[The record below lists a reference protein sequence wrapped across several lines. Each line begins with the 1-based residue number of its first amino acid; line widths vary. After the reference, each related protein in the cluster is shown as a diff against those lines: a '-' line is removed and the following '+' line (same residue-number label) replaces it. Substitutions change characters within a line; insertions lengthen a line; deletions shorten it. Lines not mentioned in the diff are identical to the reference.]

1 MKKKRIATAAAAITL
16 SMAMGATVFA
26 MPNDIGGHWAQ
37 STITQWTSKGYI
49 SGYPDGTFKPDNSI
63 TRAEFVVLVN
73 KAMGYTKK
81 GNAYFKDLSS
91 SHWAY
96 NEIMKGVSA
105 GYISGDASGTFRPD
119 DPVSRQEAAVM
130 ISKILDLGKNPA
142 AAAKFVDYRF
152 IPAWSVGY
160 VGSVTEAGIMSGYP
174 DGDFKADRVL
184 TRAEAVVSLDG
195 VSKYDGK
202 TDEEKED
209 YTLTATMLSNKT
221 IDGDLIISGDL
232 KTKSVKL
239 DNVTVKGTVIVKG
252 GASVTA
258 NDCDIKNLEMDSDG
272 TGFISKGNTTVK
284 NTTFKESGS
293 IQGDGYDTVTVDK
306 ELSDRITVDA
316 EINEFVLDAE
326 TDVRLLS
333 NTVIKNFTATKNAD
347 NANVS
352 FSKAEVKDMDIYDK
366 IKITGS
372 GDIDTMTVYVSGVQ
386 STIKPDDLNQKNGA
400 DKPDYIQ
407 GGSSGEIE
415 HGGSSS
421 RYDDYT
427 ITKDGKTVRNGKY
440 DDVTIK
446 ADDVTLDGTVIYGD
460 LTIHKDVKNG
470 TVTLEDVTV
479 KGDVYVYG
487 GGDDSVIFDGCD
499 IRGDII
505 ADKTVT
511 SKPVNLKFK
520 DSTDVDGKIRVRNNT
535 IIESTYKLDGIV
547 LDDRDADLELKT
559 DTAYVEFAK
568 KGELTVNNCTVDTV
582 TVGSSADDS
591 VIIMKNGAVIKN
603 LNAKEDVSV
612 KGTGTIEKISGS
624 GDVTKENGITVGVAV
639 TGVKLDKTEANVT
652 VDGQITLKATVSPDN
667 AGNKEVEW
675 SSSDSTIA
683 SVDNNGVV
691 TGHKAGTATITV
703 KTKDGGKTATCK
715 VTVTDKVVAVTEVK
729 LDKTTAEMKVG
740 DTLTLTA
747 TVTPDN
753 ATNKKVTWK
762 SDKTDI
768 ADVDAN
774 GKVTAKAKGTATI
787 TVTTEDGG
795 KTAKCVV
802 TVDEKAPEFTA
813 VTDITGIPGKMTE
826 EETITLN
833 GVVTPN
839 TATNKEI
846 TYSIKDA
853 GTTEAEITEVNKLTA
868 KKAGTVT
875 ITATVKNGK
884 TENSDYTK
892 DFVITVEAKAPET
905 VPVENVT
912 ISGEKIVNIGEKIT
926 LTANVTPDTATNKK
940 VTWAAEPQNSVKLT
954 ENAEKGT
961 VDIEGVTAGKIVIT
975 ATAADGSGK
984 SGTYEI
990 EVKAKEVDKSSLTAK
1005 IGDAEKALEEVK
1017 ISADGKDVPT
1027 SEKWVTE
1034 EVYNALNSAITEAKN
1049 AAPTTD
1055 DEVKIAVDK
1064 LDTAL
1069 NSFKG
1074 MIENGHKV
1082 TVTGVTVSPETVTL
1096 EAGESQK
1103 LTATVETDGNDK
1115 SVTWKSDKDSVATV
1129 DENGNVKAVGKGT
1142 ATITAT
1148 SVADGTKYA
1157 TCTVTVNK
1165 AKPTVTGV
1173 VINGVQD
1180 NGLVEKNGTLT
1191 MSATV
1196 NMSDNT
1202 TNNSVK
1208 WSYDNNGVATI
1219 DENSGVVTFVGTGS
1233 VTFTAKA
1240 VADESKTASV
1250 TINVYEVTVAENT
1263 TLTEGTSTTLTAG
1276 VNGITGTPTFAWS
1289 FTGTTPD
1296 GLTLTNANTNTVSIQ
1311 GVKAD
1316 TYNVKVDITVNGQT
1330 VSKTVVV
1337 TVTSPQA

>member
-624 GDVTKENGITVGVAV
+624 GDVTKENGITVGAAV

-802 TVDEKAPEFTA
+802 TVDEKAPETVPVTGITLDKTELTLKVGETYQLKHTLNPENATNKNVTWSGNNYVNVTGQGLVTAKKVTGDNPVDITVTTQEGNFTA
-813 VTDITGIPGKMTE
+813 TCKVTVTAADKTELETAITEAESAKTDIAVSTDGSDVEPTKKWVTQSEMDSFDNAITDAETVKNNNNATAEQITE
-826 EETITLN
+826 AITALNGAKEAFVKAQKAGTKETVVKVDSVTLN
-833 GVVTPN
+833 NSSLTLTVDETATLTATVTPEN
-839 TATNKEI
+839 ATNKEI
-846 TYSIKDA
+846 KWESNNQSI
-853 GTTEAEITEVNKLTA
+853 
-868 KKAGTVT
+868 
-875 ITATVKNGK
+875 
-884 TENSDYTK
+884 
-892 DFVITVEAKAPET
+892 
-905 VPVENVT
+905 
-912 ISGEKIVNIGEKIT
+912 
-926 LTANVTPDTATNKK
+926 
-940 VTWAAEPQNSVKLT
+940 
-954 ENAEKGT
+954 
-961 VDIEGVTAGKIVIT
+961 
-975 ATAADGSGK
+975 
-984 SGTYEI
+984 
-990 EVKAKEVDKSSLTAK
+990 
-1005 IGDAEKALEEVK
+1005 
-1017 ISADGKDVPT
+1017 
-1027 SEKWVTE
+1027 
-1034 EVYNALNSAITEAKN
+1034 
-1049 AAPTTD
+1049 
-1055 DEVKIAVDK
+1055 
-1064 LDTAL
+1064 
-1069 NSFKG
+1069 
-1074 MIENGHKV
+1074 
-1082 TVTGVTVSPETVTL
+1082 
-1096 EAGESQK
+1096 
-1103 LTATVETDGNDK
+1103 
-1115 SVTWKSDKDSVATV
+1115 ATV
-1129 DENGNVKAVGKGT
+1129 DENGTVTAVGEGT

-1148 SVADGTKYA
+1148 ADGVKA
-1157 TCTVTVNK
+1157 ECTVTVNK

-1202 TNNSVK
+1202 TNNNVK
-1208 WSYDNNGVATI
+1208 WSSGNNGVATI
-1219 DENSGVVTFVGTGS
+1219 DETSGVVTFVGTGS

-1240 VADESKTASV
+1240 AADESKTASV
-1250 TINVYEVTVAENT
+1250 TINVYEVTITGNT
-1263 TLTEGTSTTLTAG
+1263 TLTEGTNTTLTVG

>member
-652 VDGQITLKATVSPDN
+652 VDGQITLKVTVSPDN

-729 LDKTTAEMKVG
+729 LEKTTAEMKVG

-802 TVDEKAPEFTA
+802 TVDEKAPETVPVTGITLDKTELTLKVGETYQLKHTLNPENATNKNVTWSGNNYVNVTGQGLVTAKKVTGDNPVDITVTTQEGNFTA
-813 VTDITGIPGKMTE
+813 TCKVTVTAADKTELETAITEAESAKTDIAVSTDGSDVEPTKKWVTQSEMDSFDNAITDAETVKNNNNATAEQITE
-826 EETITLN
+826 AITALNGAKEAFVKAQKAGTKETVVKVDSVTLN
-833 GVVTPN
+833 NSSLTLTVDETATLTATVTPEN
-839 TATNKEI
+839 ATNKEI
-846 TYSIKDA
+846 KWESNNQSI
-853 GTTEAEITEVNKLTA
+853 
-868 KKAGTVT
+868 
-875 ITATVKNGK
+875 
-884 TENSDYTK
+884 
-892 DFVITVEAKAPET
+892 
-905 VPVENVT
+905 
-912 ISGEKIVNIGEKIT
+912 
-926 LTANVTPDTATNKK
+926 
-940 VTWAAEPQNSVKLT
+940 
-954 ENAEKGT
+954 
-961 VDIEGVTAGKIVIT
+961 
-975 ATAADGSGK
+975 
-984 SGTYEI
+984 
-990 EVKAKEVDKSSLTAK
+990 
-1005 IGDAEKALEEVK
+1005 
-1017 ISADGKDVPT
+1017 
-1027 SEKWVTE
+1027 
-1034 EVYNALNSAITEAKN
+1034 
-1049 AAPTTD
+1049 
-1055 DEVKIAVDK
+1055 
-1064 LDTAL
+1064 
-1069 NSFKG
+1069 
-1074 MIENGHKV
+1074 
-1082 TVTGVTVSPETVTL
+1082 
-1096 EAGESQK
+1096 
-1103 LTATVETDGNDK
+1103 
-1115 SVTWKSDKDSVATV
+1115 ATV
-1129 DENGNVKAVGKGT
+1129 DENGTVTAVGEGT

-1173 VINGVQD
+1173 VISGVQD
-1180 NGLVEKNGTLT
+1180 NGLVEKNGNLT

-1289 FTGTTPD
+1289 FTGTPLD

-1311 GVKAD
+1311 GVKAG

>member
-511 SKPVNLKFK
+511 SEPVNLKFK

-652 VDGQITLKATVSPDN
+652 VDGQITLKATVSPDK

-875 ITATVKNGK
+875 ITAAVENGK

-892 DFVITVEAKAPET
+892 DFVITVEAKVPET
-905 VPVENVT
+905 VPVTGITLDKTELTLKVGETYQLKHTLNPENATNKNVT
-912 ISGEKIVNIGEKIT
+912 WSGNNYVNVTGQGLVTAKKVTGDNPVDITVTTQEGNFTATCKVTVTAADKTELETAITEAESAKTDIAVSTDGSDVEPTKKWVTQSEMDSFDNAITDAETVKNNNNATAEQITEAITALNGAKEAFVKAQKAGTKETIVKVDSVTLNNTTLTLTVDETAT
-926 LTANVTPDTATNKK
+926 LTATVAPENATNKD
-940 VTWAAEPQNSVKLT
+940 VTWKS
-954 ENAEKGT
+954 ENEQIAT
-961 VDIEGVTAGKIVIT
+961 VNGGVVTAVGTGSTKIT
-975 ATAADGSGK
+975 ATADG
-984 SGTYEI
+984 
-990 EVKAKEVDKSSLTAK
+990 VK
-1005 IGDAEKALEEVK
+1005 
-1017 ISADGKDVPT
+1017 
-1027 SEKWVTE
+1027 
-1034 EVYNALNSAITEAKN
+1034 
-1049 AAPTTD
+1049 
-1055 DEVKIAVDK
+1055 
-1064 LDTAL
+1064 
-1069 NSFKG
+1069 
-1074 MIENGHKV
+1074 
-1082 TVTGVTVSPETVTL
+1082 
-1096 EAGESQK
+1096 
-1103 LTATVETDGNDK
+1103 
-1115 SVTWKSDKDSVATV
+1115 
-1129 DENGNVKAVGKGT
+1129 
-1142 ATITAT
+1142 
-1148 SVADGTKYA
+1148 A

-1173 VINGVQD
+1173 VISGVQD
-1180 NGLVEKNGTLT
+1180 NGLVEKNGNLT

-1289 FTGTTPD
+1289 FTGTPLD

-1311 GVKAD
+1311 GVKAG

>member
-511 SKPVNLKFK
+511 SEPVNLKFK

-774 GKVTAKAKGTATI
+774 GKVTAKAKGTKVGDTLTLTATVTPDNATNKKVTWKSDKTDIADVDANGKVTAKAKGTATI

-813 VTDITGIPGKMTE
+813 VTDITGIPGKMTEEETITLNGVVTPNTATNKEITYSIKDAGTTEAEITEDITGIPGKMTE

-926 LTANVTPDTATNKK
+926 LTVNVTPDTATNKK

-975 ATAADGSGK
+975 AR
-984 SGTYEI
+984 
-990 EVKAKEVDKSSLTAK
+990 LQQ
-1005 IGDAEKALEEVK
+1005 
-1017 ISADGKDVPT
+1017 P
-1027 SEKWVTE
+1027 
-1034 EVYNALNSAITEAKN
+1034 TEA
-1049 AAPTTD
+1049 
-1055 DEVKIAVDK
+1055 ER
-1064 LDTAL
+1064 
-1069 NSFKG
+1069 
-1074 MIENGHKV
+1074 
-1082 TVTGVTVSPETVTL
+1082 
-1096 EAGESQK
+1096 
-1103 LTATVETDGNDK
+1103 
-1115 SVTWKSDKDSVATV
+1115 
-1129 DENGNVKAVGKGT
+1129 
-1142 ATITAT
+1142 
-1148 SVADGTKYA
+1148 
-1157 TCTVTVNK
+1157 
-1165 AKPTVTGV
+1165 
-1173 VINGVQD
+1173 
-1180 NGLVEKNGTLT
+1180 
-1191 MSATV
+1191 
-1196 NMSDNT
+1196 
-1202 TNNSVK
+1202 
-1208 WSYDNNGVATI
+1208 
-1219 DENSGVVTFVGTGS
+1219 
-1233 VTFTAKA
+1233 
-1240 VADESKTASV
+1240 
-1250 TINVYEVTVAENT
+1250 AERMR
-1263 TLTEGTSTTLTAG
+1263 
-1276 VNGITGTPTFAWS
+1276 
-1289 FTGTTPD
+1289 
-1296 GLTLTNANTNTVSIQ
+1296 
-1311 GVKAD
+1311 
-1316 TYNVKVDITVNGQT
+1316 
-1330 VSKTVVV
+1330 
-1337 TVTSPQA
+1337 

>member
-119 DPVSRQEAAVM
+119 DPVSRQEVAVM

-511 SKPVNLKFK
+511 SEPVNLKFK

-729 LDKTTAEMKVG
+729 LEKTTAEMKVG

-802 TVDEKAPEFTA
+802 TVDEKAPETVPVTGITLDKTELTLKVGETYQLKHTLNPENATNKNVTWSGNNYVNVTGQGLVTAKKVTGDNPVDITVTTQEGNFTA
-813 VTDITGIPGKMTE
+813 TCKVTVTAADKTELETAITEAESAKTDIAVSTDGSDVEPTKKWVTQSEMDSFDNAITDAETVKNNNNATAEQITE
-826 EETITLN
+826 AITALNGAKEAFVKAQKAGTKETVVKVDSVTLN
-833 GVVTPN
+833 NSSLTLTVDETATLTATVTPEN
-839 TATNKEI
+839 ATNKEI
-846 TYSIKDA
+846 KWESNNQSI
-853 GTTEAEITEVNKLTA
+853 
-868 KKAGTVT
+868 
-875 ITATVKNGK
+875 
-884 TENSDYTK
+884 
-892 DFVITVEAKAPET
+892 
-905 VPVENVT
+905 
-912 ISGEKIVNIGEKIT
+912 
-926 LTANVTPDTATNKK
+926 
-940 VTWAAEPQNSVKLT
+940 
-954 ENAEKGT
+954 
-961 VDIEGVTAGKIVIT
+961 
-975 ATAADGSGK
+975 
-984 SGTYEI
+984 
-990 EVKAKEVDKSSLTAK
+990 
-1005 IGDAEKALEEVK
+1005 
-1017 ISADGKDVPT
+1017 
-1027 SEKWVTE
+1027 
-1034 EVYNALNSAITEAKN
+1034 
-1049 AAPTTD
+1049 
-1055 DEVKIAVDK
+1055 
-1064 LDTAL
+1064 
-1069 NSFKG
+1069 
-1074 MIENGHKV
+1074 
-1082 TVTGVTVSPETVTL
+1082 
-1096 EAGESQK
+1096 
-1103 LTATVETDGNDK
+1103 
-1115 SVTWKSDKDSVATV
+1115 ATV
-1129 DENGNVKAVGKGT
+1129 DENGTVTAVGEGT

-1173 VINGVQD
+1173 VISGVQD
-1180 NGLVEKNGTLT
+1180 NGLVEKNGNLT

-1289 FTGTTPD
+1289 FTGTPLD

-1311 GVKAD
+1311 GVKAG

>member
-511 SKPVNLKFK
+511 SEPVNLKFK

-624 GDVTKENGITVGVAV
+624 GDVTKENGITVGAAV

-652 VDGQITLKATVSPDN
+652 VDGQITLKVTVSPDN

-729 LDKTTAEMKVG
+729 LEKTTAEMKVG

-802 TVDEKAPEFTA
+802 TVDEKAPETVPVTGITLDKTELTLKVGETYQLKHTLNPENATNKNVTWSGNNYVNVTGQGLVTAKKVTGDNPVDITVTTQEGNFTA
-813 VTDITGIPGKMTE
+813 TCKVTVTAADKTELETAITEAESAKTDIAVSTDGSDVEPTKKWVTQSEMDSFDNAITDAETVKNNNNATAEQITE
-826 EETITLN
+826 AITALNGAKEAFVKAQKAGTKETVVKVDSVTLN
-833 GVVTPN
+833 NSSLTLTVDETATLTATVTPEN
-839 TATNKEI
+839 ATNKEI
-846 TYSIKDA
+846 KWESNNQSI
-853 GTTEAEITEVNKLTA
+853 
-868 KKAGTVT
+868 
-875 ITATVKNGK
+875 
-884 TENSDYTK
+884 
-892 DFVITVEAKAPET
+892 
-905 VPVENVT
+905 
-912 ISGEKIVNIGEKIT
+912 
-926 LTANVTPDTATNKK
+926 
-940 VTWAAEPQNSVKLT
+940 
-954 ENAEKGT
+954 
-961 VDIEGVTAGKIVIT
+961 
-975 ATAADGSGK
+975 
-984 SGTYEI
+984 
-990 EVKAKEVDKSSLTAK
+990 
-1005 IGDAEKALEEVK
+1005 
-1017 ISADGKDVPT
+1017 
-1027 SEKWVTE
+1027 
-1034 EVYNALNSAITEAKN
+1034 
-1049 AAPTTD
+1049 
-1055 DEVKIAVDK
+1055 
-1064 LDTAL
+1064 
-1069 NSFKG
+1069 
-1074 MIENGHKV
+1074 
-1082 TVTGVTVSPETVTL
+1082 
-1096 EAGESQK
+1096 
-1103 LTATVETDGNDK
+1103 
-1115 SVTWKSDKDSVATV
+1115 ATV
-1129 DENGNVKAVGKGT
+1129 DENGTVTAVGEGT

-1148 SVADGTKYA
+1148 ADGVKA
-1157 TCTVTVNK
+1157 ECTVTVNK

-1173 VINGVQD
+1173 VISGVQD
-1180 NGLVEKNGTLT
+1180 NGLVEKNGNLT

-1208 WSYDNNGVATI
+1208 WSSDNNGVATI

-1240 VADESKTASV
+1240 AADESKTASV
-1250 TINVYEVTVAENT
+1250 TINVYEVTITGNT
-1263 TLTEGTSTTLTAG
+1263 TLTEGTNTTLTVG

>member
-795 KTAKCVV
+795 KTAKSVV
-802 TVDEKAPEFTA
+802 TVDEKAPETVPVTGITLDKTELTLKVGETYQLKHTLNPENATNKNVTWSGNNYVNVTGQGLVTAKKVTGDNPVDITVTTQEGNFTA
-813 VTDITGIPGKMTE
+813 TCKVTVTAADKTELETAITEAESAKTDIAVSTDGSDVEPTKKWVTQSEMDSFDNAITDAETVKNNNNATAEQITE
-826 EETITLN
+826 AITALNGAKEAFVKAQKAGTKETVVKVDSVTLN
-833 GVVTPN
+833 NSSLTLTVDETATLTATVTPEN
-839 TATNKEI
+839 ATNKEI
-846 TYSIKDA
+846 KWESNNQSI
-853 GTTEAEITEVNKLTA
+853 
-868 KKAGTVT
+868 
-875 ITATVKNGK
+875 
-884 TENSDYTK
+884 
-892 DFVITVEAKAPET
+892 
-905 VPVENVT
+905 
-912 ISGEKIVNIGEKIT
+912 
-926 LTANVTPDTATNKK
+926 
-940 VTWAAEPQNSVKLT
+940 
-954 ENAEKGT
+954 
-961 VDIEGVTAGKIVIT
+961 
-975 ATAADGSGK
+975 
-984 SGTYEI
+984 
-990 EVKAKEVDKSSLTAK
+990 
-1005 IGDAEKALEEVK
+1005 
-1017 ISADGKDVPT
+1017 
-1027 SEKWVTE
+1027 
-1034 EVYNALNSAITEAKN
+1034 
-1049 AAPTTD
+1049 
-1055 DEVKIAVDK
+1055 
-1064 LDTAL
+1064 
-1069 NSFKG
+1069 
-1074 MIENGHKV
+1074 
-1082 TVTGVTVSPETVTL
+1082 
-1096 EAGESQK
+1096 
-1103 LTATVETDGNDK
+1103 
-1115 SVTWKSDKDSVATV
+1115 ATV
-1129 DENGNVKAVGKGT
+1129 DENGTVTAVGEGT

-1148 SVADGTKYA
+1148 ADGVKA
-1157 TCTVTVNK
+1157 ECTVTVNK

-1202 TNNSVK
+1202 TNNNVK
-1208 WSYDNNGVATI
+1208 WSSGNNGVATI
-1219 DENSGVVTFVGTGS
+1219 DETSGVVTFVGTGS

-1240 VADESKTASV
+1240 AADESKTASV
-1250 TINVYEVTVAENT
+1250 TINVYEVTITGNT
-1263 TLTEGTSTTLTAG
+1263 TLTEGTNTTLTVG

>member
-366 IKITGS
+366 IKISGS

-400 DKPDYIQ
+400 DKPDYVE
-407 GGSSGEIE
+407 GGSSGDIE

-624 GDVTKENGITVGVAV
+624 GDVTKENGITVGAAV

-652 VDGQITLKATVSPDN
+652 VDGQITLKVTVSPDN

-729 LDKTTAEMKVG
+729 LEKTTAEMKVG

-802 TVDEKAPEFTA
+802 TVDEKAPETVPVTGITLDKTELTLKVGETYQLKHTLNPENATNKNVTWSGNNYVNVTGQGLVTAKKVTGDNPVDITVTTQEGNFTA
-813 VTDITGIPGKMTE
+813 TCKVTVTAADKTELETAITEAESAKTDIAVSTDGSDVEPTKKWVTQSEMDSFDNAITDAETVKNNNNATAEQITE
-826 EETITLN
+826 AITALNGAKEAFVKAQKAGTKETVVKVDSVTLN
-833 GVVTPN
+833 NSSLTLTVDETATLTATVTPEN
-839 TATNKEI
+839 ATNKEI
-846 TYSIKDA
+846 KWESNNQSI
-853 GTTEAEITEVNKLTA
+853 
-868 KKAGTVT
+868 
-875 ITATVKNGK
+875 
-884 TENSDYTK
+884 
-892 DFVITVEAKAPET
+892 
-905 VPVENVT
+905 
-912 ISGEKIVNIGEKIT
+912 
-926 LTANVTPDTATNKK
+926 
-940 VTWAAEPQNSVKLT
+940 
-954 ENAEKGT
+954 
-961 VDIEGVTAGKIVIT
+961 
-975 ATAADGSGK
+975 
-984 SGTYEI
+984 
-990 EVKAKEVDKSSLTAK
+990 
-1005 IGDAEKALEEVK
+1005 
-1017 ISADGKDVPT
+1017 
-1027 SEKWVTE
+1027 
-1034 EVYNALNSAITEAKN
+1034 
-1049 AAPTTD
+1049 
-1055 DEVKIAVDK
+1055 
-1064 LDTAL
+1064 
-1069 NSFKG
+1069 
-1074 MIENGHKV
+1074 
-1082 TVTGVTVSPETVTL
+1082 
-1096 EAGESQK
+1096 
-1103 LTATVETDGNDK
+1103 
-1115 SVTWKSDKDSVATV
+1115 ATV
-1129 DENGNVKAVGKGT
+1129 DENGTVTAVGEGT

-1148 SVADGTKYA
+1148 ADGVKA
-1157 TCTVTVNK
+1157 ECTVTVNK

-1202 TNNSVK
+1202 TNNNVK
-1208 WSYDNNGVATI
+1208 WSSGNNGVATI
-1219 DENSGVVTFVGTGS
+1219 DETSGVVTFVGTGS

-1240 VADESKTASV
+1240 AADESKTASV
-1250 TINVYEVTVAENT
+1250 TINVYEVTITGNT
-1263 TLTEGTSTTLTAG
+1263 TLTEGTNTTLTVG

>member
-802 TVDEKAPEFTA
+802 TVDEKAPETVPVTGITLDKTELTLKVGETYQLKHTLNPENATNKNVTWSGNNYVNVTGQGLVTAKKVTGDNPVDITVTTQEGNFTA
-813 VTDITGIPGKMTE
+813 TCKVTVTAADKTELETAITEAESAKTDIAVSTDGSDVEPTKKWVTQSEMDSFDNAITDAETVKNNNNATAEQITE
-826 EETITLN
+826 AITALNGAKEAFVKAQKAGTKETVVKVDSVTLN
-833 GVVTPN
+833 NSSLTLTVDETATLTATVTPEN
-839 TATNKEI
+839 ATNKEI
-846 TYSIKDA
+846 KWESNNQSI
-853 GTTEAEITEVNKLTA
+853 
-868 KKAGTVT
+868 
-875 ITATVKNGK
+875 
-884 TENSDYTK
+884 
-892 DFVITVEAKAPET
+892 
-905 VPVENVT
+905 
-912 ISGEKIVNIGEKIT
+912 
-926 LTANVTPDTATNKK
+926 
-940 VTWAAEPQNSVKLT
+940 
-954 ENAEKGT
+954 
-961 VDIEGVTAGKIVIT
+961 
-975 ATAADGSGK
+975 
-984 SGTYEI
+984 
-990 EVKAKEVDKSSLTAK
+990 
-1005 IGDAEKALEEVK
+1005 
-1017 ISADGKDVPT
+1017 
-1027 SEKWVTE
+1027 
-1034 EVYNALNSAITEAKN
+1034 
-1049 AAPTTD
+1049 
-1055 DEVKIAVDK
+1055 
-1064 LDTAL
+1064 
-1069 NSFKG
+1069 
-1074 MIENGHKV
+1074 
-1082 TVTGVTVSPETVTL
+1082 
-1096 EAGESQK
+1096 
-1103 LTATVETDGNDK
+1103 
-1115 SVTWKSDKDSVATV
+1115 ATV
-1129 DENGNVKAVGKGT
+1129 DENGTVTAVGEGT

-1148 SVADGTKYA
+1148 ADGVKA
-1157 TCTVTVNK
+1157 ECTVTVNK

-1202 TNNSVK
+1202 TNNNVK
-1208 WSYDNNGVATI
+1208 WSSGNNGVATI
-1219 DENSGVVTFVGTGS
+1219 DETSGVVTFVGTGS

-1240 VADESKTASV
+1240 AADESKTASV
-1250 TINVYEVTVAENT
+1250 TINVYEVTITGNT

-1289 FTGTTPD
+1289 FTGTPLD

-1311 GVKAD
+1311 GVKAG

>member
-511 SKPVNLKFK
+511 SEPVNLKFK

-833 GVVTPN
+833 GVVTPD
-839 TATNKEI
+839 TATNKDI

-853 GTTEAEITEVNKLTA
+853 GETGAEITEGNKLTA
-868 KKAGTVT
+868 KNAGTVT

-905 VPVENVT
+905 VPVT
-912 ISGEKIVNIGEKIT
+912 GIT
-926 LTANVTPDTATNKK
+926 LDKTELTLKVGETYQLKHTLNPENATNKNVTWSGNNYVNVTGQGLVTANRVTETPVDITVTTQEGNFMATCK
-940 VTWAAEPQNSVKLT
+940 VTVIPADNT
-954 ENAEKGT
+954 EL
-961 VDIEGVTAGKIVIT
+961 
-975 ATAADGSGK
+975 
-984 SGTYEI
+984 
-990 EVKAKEVDKSSLTAK
+990 DK
-1005 IGDAEKALEEVK
+1005 
-1017 ISADGKDVPT
+1017 
-1027 SEKWVTE
+1027 
-1034 EVYNALNSAITEAKN
+1034 AITEAKS
-1049 AAPTTD
+1049 AKTD
-1055 DEVKIAVDK
+1055 IAVSTDGSDVEPTK
-1064 LDTAL
+1064 KWVTQSEMDSFNNSITNAETVKNNNNATAEQITEAITAL
-1069 NSFKG
+1069 NGAKEAFVKAQKAG
-1074 MIENGHKV
+1074 TKETIVKV
-1082 TVTGVTVSPETVTL
+1082 DSVTL
-1096 EAGESQK
+1096 NNTTLTLTVDETAT
-1103 LTATVETDGNDK
+1103 LTATVAPENATNKD
-1115 SVTWKSDKDSVATV
+1115 VTWKSENEQIATV
-1129 DENGNVKAVGKGT
+1129 NGGVVTAVGTGSTK
-1142 ATITAT
+1142 ITAT
-1148 SVADGTKYA
+1148 ADGVKA
-1157 TCTVTVNK
+1157 ECTVTVNK

-1173 VINGVQD
+1173 VISGVQD
-1180 NGLVEKNGTLT
+1180 NGLVEKNGNLT

-1208 WSYDNNGVATI
+1208 WSSDNNGVATI

-1289 FTGTTPD
+1289 FTGTPLD

-1311 GVKAD
+1311 GVKAG

>member
-547 LDDRDADLELKT
+547 LDDRDADLELKAN
-559 DTAYVEFAK
+559 TAYVEFAK
-568 KGELTVNNCTVDTV
+568 KGELTVNNCTVDNV

-802 TVDEKAPEFTA
+802 TVDEKAPETVPVTGITLDKTELTLKVGETYQLKHTLNPENATNKNVTWSGNNYVNVTGQGLVTAKKVTGDNPVDITVTTQEGNFTA
-813 VTDITGIPGKMTE
+813 TCKVTVTAADKTELETAITEAESAKTDIAVSTDGSDVEPTKKWVTQSEMDSFDNAITDAETVKNNNNATAEQITE
-826 EETITLN
+826 AITALNGAKEAFVKAQKAGTKETVVKVDSVTLN
-833 GVVTPN
+833 NSSLTLTVDETATLTATVTPEN
-839 TATNKEI
+839 ATNKEI
-846 TYSIKDA
+846 KWESNNQSI
-853 GTTEAEITEVNKLTA
+853 
-868 KKAGTVT
+868 
-875 ITATVKNGK
+875 
-884 TENSDYTK
+884 
-892 DFVITVEAKAPET
+892 
-905 VPVENVT
+905 
-912 ISGEKIVNIGEKIT
+912 
-926 LTANVTPDTATNKK
+926 
-940 VTWAAEPQNSVKLT
+940 
-954 ENAEKGT
+954 
-961 VDIEGVTAGKIVIT
+961 
-975 ATAADGSGK
+975 
-984 SGTYEI
+984 
-990 EVKAKEVDKSSLTAK
+990 
-1005 IGDAEKALEEVK
+1005 
-1017 ISADGKDVPT
+1017 
-1027 SEKWVTE
+1027 
-1034 EVYNALNSAITEAKN
+1034 
-1049 AAPTTD
+1049 
-1055 DEVKIAVDK
+1055 
-1064 LDTAL
+1064 
-1069 NSFKG
+1069 
-1074 MIENGHKV
+1074 
-1082 TVTGVTVSPETVTL
+1082 
-1096 EAGESQK
+1096 
-1103 LTATVETDGNDK
+1103 
-1115 SVTWKSDKDSVATV
+1115 ATV
-1129 DENGNVKAVGKGT
+1129 DENGTVTAVGEGT

-1148 SVADGTKYA
+1148 ADGVKA
-1157 TCTVTVNK
+1157 ECTVTVNK

-1202 TNNSVK
+1202 TNNNVK
-1208 WSYDNNGVATI
+1208 WSSGNNGVATI
-1219 DENSGVVTFVGTGS
+1219 DETSGVVTFVGTGS

-1240 VADESKTASV
+1240 AADESKTASV
-1250 TINVYEVTVAENT
+1250 TINVYEVTITGNT
-1263 TLTEGTSTTLTAG
+1263 TLTEGTNTTLTVG

>member
-1 MKKKRIATAAAAITL
+1 MKKKRIATTAAAITL

-160 VGSVTEAGIMSGYP
+160 VGSVTESGIMSGYP

-258 NDCDIKNLEMDSDG
+258 NNCDIKNLEMDSDG

-652 VDGQITLKATVSPDN
+652 VDGQITLKVTVSPDN

-729 LDKTTAEMKVG
+729 LEKTTAEMKVG

-802 TVDEKAPEFTA
+802 TVDEKAPETVPVTGITLDKTELTLKVGETYQLKHTLNPENATNKNVTWSGNNYVNVTGQGLVTAKKVTGDNPVDITVTTQEGNFTA
-813 VTDITGIPGKMTE
+813 TCKVTVTAADKTELETAITEAESAKTDIAVSTDGSDVEPTKKWVTQSEMDSFDNAITDAETVKNNNNATAEQITE
-826 EETITLN
+826 AITALNGAKEAFVKAQKAGTKETVVKVDSVTLN
-833 GVVTPN
+833 NSSLTLTVDETATLTATVTPEN
-839 TATNKEI
+839 ATNKEI
-846 TYSIKDA
+846 KWESNNQSI
-853 GTTEAEITEVNKLTA
+853 
-868 KKAGTVT
+868 
-875 ITATVKNGK
+875 
-884 TENSDYTK
+884 
-892 DFVITVEAKAPET
+892 
-905 VPVENVT
+905 
-912 ISGEKIVNIGEKIT
+912 
-926 LTANVTPDTATNKK
+926 
-940 VTWAAEPQNSVKLT
+940 
-954 ENAEKGT
+954 
-961 VDIEGVTAGKIVIT
+961 
-975 ATAADGSGK
+975 
-984 SGTYEI
+984 
-990 EVKAKEVDKSSLTAK
+990 
-1005 IGDAEKALEEVK
+1005 
-1017 ISADGKDVPT
+1017 
-1027 SEKWVTE
+1027 
-1034 EVYNALNSAITEAKN
+1034 
-1049 AAPTTD
+1049 
-1055 DEVKIAVDK
+1055 
-1064 LDTAL
+1064 
-1069 NSFKG
+1069 
-1074 MIENGHKV
+1074 
-1082 TVTGVTVSPETVTL
+1082 
-1096 EAGESQK
+1096 
-1103 LTATVETDGNDK
+1103 
-1115 SVTWKSDKDSVATV
+1115 ATV
-1129 DENGNVKAVGKGT
+1129 DENGTVTAVGEGT

-1173 VINGVQD
+1173 VISGVQD
-1180 NGLVEKNGTLT
+1180 NGLVEKNGNLT

-1289 FTGTTPD
+1289 FTGTPLD

-1311 GVKAD
+1311 GVKAG

>member
-1 MKKKRIATAAAAITL
+1 MKKKRIATTAAAITL

-160 VGSVTEAGIMSGYP
+160 VGSVTESGIMSGYP
-174 DGDFKADRVL
+174 DGNFKADRVL

-470 TVTLEDVTV
+470 TVTLKDVTV

-547 LDDRDADLELKT
+547 LDDRDADLELKAN
-559 DTAYVEFAK
+559 TAYVEFAK
-568 KGELTVNNCTVDTV
+568 KGELTVNNCTVDNV

-624 GDVTKENGITVGVAV
+624 GDVTKENGITVGAAV

-683 SVDNNGVV
+683 SVDNKGVV

-729 LDKTTAEMKVG
+729 LDKTTDKMKVG

-768 ADVDAN
+768 ANVDAN

-787 TVTTEDGG
+787 TVKTEDGG
-795 KTAKCVV
+795 KTAQCVI
-802 TVDEKAPEFTA
+802 TVEAKAPEFTA
-813 VTDITGIPGKMTE
+813 VTDITGIPRKMTE

-853 GTTEAEITEVNKLTA
+853 GTTGAEITEGNKLTA
-868 KKAGTVT
+868 KNAGTVT

-905 VPVENVT
+905 VPVT
-912 ISGEKIVNIGEKIT
+912 GIT
-926 LTANVTPDTATNKK
+926 LDKTELTLKVGETYQLKHTLNPENATNKN
-940 VTWAAEPQNSVKLT
+940 VTWSGNNYVNVTGQGLVTANRVT
-954 ENAEKGT
+954 ET
-961 VDIEGVTAGKIVIT
+961 PVDITVTTQEGNFMATCEVTVIP
-975 ATAADGSGK
+975 ADN
-984 SGTYEI
+984 TEL
-990 EVKAKEVDKSSLTAK
+990 DK
-1005 IGDAEKALEEVK
+1005 
-1017 ISADGKDVPT
+1017 
-1027 SEKWVTE
+1027 
-1034 EVYNALNSAITEAKN
+1034 AITEAKS
-1049 AAPTTD
+1049 AKTD
-1055 DEVKIAVDK
+1055 IAVSTDGSDVEPTK
-1064 LDTAL
+1064 KWVTKSEMDSFNNAITNAETVKNNNNATSEKITKAITAL
-1069 NSFKG
+1069 NGAKEAFVNAQKAG
-1074 MIENGHKV
+1074 TKETIVKV
-1082 TVTGVTVSPETVTL
+1082 DSVTL
-1096 EAGESQK
+1096 NNTTLTLTVDETAT
-1103 LTATVETDGNDK
+1103 LTATVAPENATNKD
-1115 SVTWKSDKDSVATV
+1115 VTWKSENEQIATV
-1129 DENGNVKAVGKGT
+1129 NGGVVTAVGTGSTK
-1142 ATITAT
+1142 ITAT
-1148 SVADGTKYA
+1148 ADGVKA
-1157 TCTVTVNK
+1157 ECTVTVNK

-1173 VINGVQD
+1173 VISGVQD
-1180 NGLVEKNGTLT
+1180 NGLVEKNGNLT

-1196 NMSDNT
+1196 NMRDDT

-1208 WSYDNNGVATI
+1208 WSSDNNGVATI

-1250 TINVYEVTVAENT
+1250 TINVYEVTVTGNT

-1276 VNGITGTPTFAWS
+1276 VNGITGKPTFAWS
-1289 FTGTTPD
+1289 FTGTKPD
-1296 GLTLTNANTNTVSIQ
+1296 GPTLTNANTNTVSIQ
-1311 GVKAD
+1311 GAKAG

>member
-1 MKKKRIATAAAAITL
+1 MKKKRIATTAAAITL

-160 VGSVTEAGIMSGYP
+160 VGSVTESGIMSGYP

-258 NDCDIKNLEMDSDG
+258 NNCDIKNLEMDSNG

-366 IKITGS
+366 IKISGS

-479 KGDVYVYG
+479 KGGVYVYG

-511 SKPVNLKFK
+511 SEPINLKFK
-520 DSTDVDGKIRVRNNT
+520 NSTDVDGKIRVRNNT

-547 LDDRDADLELKT
+547 LDDRDADLELKAN
-559 DTAYVEFAK
+559 TAYVEFAK
-568 KGELTVNNCTVDTV
+568 KGELTVNNCTVDNV

-603 LNAKEDVSV
+603 LNAKENVSV
-612 KGTGTIEKISGS
+612 KGTGTIDKISGS
-624 GDVTKENGITVGVAV
+624 GDVTKENGITVGAAV

-774 GKVTAKAKGTATI
+774 GKVTAKAKGKATI

-853 GTTEAEITEVNKLTA
+853 GTTEAEITDVNKLTA
-868 KKAGTVT
+868 KNAGTVT

-884 TENSDYTK
+884 TENSNYTK

-905 VPVENVT
+905 VPVT
-912 ISGEKIVNIGEKIT
+912 GIT
-926 LTANVTPDTATNKK
+926 LDKTELTLKVGETYQLKHTLNPENATNKNVTWSGNNYVNVTGQGLVTANRVTETPVDITVTTQEGNFMATCK
-940 VTWAAEPQNSVKLT
+940 VTVIPADNT
-954 ENAEKGT
+954 EL
-961 VDIEGVTAGKIVIT
+961 
-975 ATAADGSGK
+975 
-984 SGTYEI
+984 
-990 EVKAKEVDKSSLTAK
+990 DK
-1005 IGDAEKALEEVK
+1005 
-1017 ISADGKDVPT
+1017 
-1027 SEKWVTE
+1027 
-1034 EVYNALNSAITEAKN
+1034 AITEAKS
-1049 AAPTTD
+1049 AKTD
-1055 DEVKIAVDK
+1055 IAVSTDGSDVEPTK
-1064 LDTAL
+1064 KWVTKSEMDSFNNAITNAETVKNNNNATAEKITKAITAL
-1069 NSFKG
+1069 NGAKEAFVNAQKAG
-1074 MIENGHKV
+1074 TKETIVKV
-1082 TVTGVTVSPETVTL
+1082 DSVTL
-1096 EAGESQK
+1096 NNTTLTLTVDETAT
-1103 LTATVETDGNDK
+1103 LTATVAPENATNKD
-1115 SVTWKSDKDSVATV
+1115 VTWKSENEQIATV
-1129 DENGNVKAVGKGT
+1129 NGGVVTAVGTGSTK
-1142 ATITAT
+1142 ITAT
-1148 SVADGTKYA
+1148 ADGVKA
-1157 TCTVTVNK
+1157 ECTVTVNK

-1173 VINGVQD
+1173 VISGVQD
-1180 NGLVEKNGTLT
+1180 NGLVEKNGNLT

-1202 TNNSVK
+1202 TNNRVK
-1208 WSYDNNGVATI
+1208 WSSDNNSVATI
-1219 DENSGVVTFVGTGS
+1219 DKNSGVVTFVGTGS

-1240 VADESKTASV
+1240 VADESKIASV
-1250 TINVYEVTVAENT
+1250 TINVYEVTVTGNT
-1263 TLTEGTSTTLTAG
+1263 TLTEGTNTTLTAG

-1289 FTGTTPD
+1289 FTGTKPD
-1296 GLTLTNANTNTVSIQ
+1296 GPTLTNANTNTVSIQ
-1311 GVKAD
+1311 GAKAG

>member
-1 MKKKRIATAAAAITL
+1 MKKKRIATSAAAITL

-547 LDDRDADLELKT
+547 LDDRDADLELKAN
-559 DTAYVEFAK
+559 TAYVEFAK
-568 KGELTVNNCTVDTV
+568 KGELTVNNCTVDNV

-652 VDGQITLKATVSPDN
+652 VDGQITLKVTVSPDN

-729 LDKTTAEMKVG
+729 LEKTTAEMKVG

-802 TVDEKAPEFTA
+802 TVDEKAPETVPVTGITLDKTELTLKVGETYQLKHTLNPENATNKNVTWSGNNYVNVTGQGLVTAKKVTGDNPVDITVTTQEGNFTA
-813 VTDITGIPGKMTE
+813 TCKVTVTAADKTELETAITEAESAKTDIAVSTDGSDVEPTKKWVTQSEMDSFDNAITDAETVKNNNNATAEQITE
-826 EETITLN
+826 AITALNGAKEAFVKAQKAGTKETVVKVDSVTLN
-833 GVVTPN
+833 NSSLTLTVDETATLTATVTPEN
-839 TATNKEI
+839 ATNKEI
-846 TYSIKDA
+846 KWESNNQSI
-853 GTTEAEITEVNKLTA
+853 
-868 KKAGTVT
+868 
-875 ITATVKNGK
+875 
-884 TENSDYTK
+884 
-892 DFVITVEAKAPET
+892 
-905 VPVENVT
+905 
-912 ISGEKIVNIGEKIT
+912 
-926 LTANVTPDTATNKK
+926 
-940 VTWAAEPQNSVKLT
+940 
-954 ENAEKGT
+954 
-961 VDIEGVTAGKIVIT
+961 
-975 ATAADGSGK
+975 
-984 SGTYEI
+984 
-990 EVKAKEVDKSSLTAK
+990 
-1005 IGDAEKALEEVK
+1005 
-1017 ISADGKDVPT
+1017 
-1027 SEKWVTE
+1027 
-1034 EVYNALNSAITEAKN
+1034 
-1049 AAPTTD
+1049 
-1055 DEVKIAVDK
+1055 
-1064 LDTAL
+1064 
-1069 NSFKG
+1069 
-1074 MIENGHKV
+1074 
-1082 TVTGVTVSPETVTL
+1082 
-1096 EAGESQK
+1096 
-1103 LTATVETDGNDK
+1103 
-1115 SVTWKSDKDSVATV
+1115 ATV
-1129 DENGNVKAVGKGT
+1129 DENGTVTAVGEGT

-1148 SVADGTKYA
+1148 ADGVKA
-1157 TCTVTVNK
+1157 ECTVTVNK

-1202 TNNSVK
+1202 TNNNVK
-1208 WSYDNNGVATI
+1208 WSSGNNGVATI
-1219 DENSGVVTFVGTGS
+1219 DETSGVVTFVGTGS

-1240 VADESKTASV
+1240 AADESKTASV
-1250 TINVYEVTVAENT
+1250 TINVYEVTITGNT
-1263 TLTEGTSTTLTAG
+1263 TLTEGTNTTLTVG

>member
-624 GDVTKENGITVGVAV
+624 GDVTKENGITVGAAV

-652 VDGQITLKATVSPDN
+652 VDGQITLKVTVSPDN

-802 TVDEKAPEFTA
+802 TVDEKAPETVPVTGITLDKTELTLKVGETYQLKHTLNPENATNKNVTWSGNNYVNVTGQGLVTAKKVTGDNPVDITVTTQEGNFTA
-813 VTDITGIPGKMTE
+813 TCKVTVTAADKTELETAITEAESAKTDIAVSTDGSDVEPTKKWVTQSEMDSFDNAITDAETVKNNNNATAEQITE
-826 EETITLN
+826 AITALNGAKEAFVKAQKAGTKETVVKVDSVTLN
-833 GVVTPN
+833 NSSLTLTVDETATLTATVTPEN
-839 TATNKEI
+839 ATNKEI
-846 TYSIKDA
+846 KWESNNQSI
-853 GTTEAEITEVNKLTA
+853 
-868 KKAGTVT
+868 
-875 ITATVKNGK
+875 
-884 TENSDYTK
+884 
-892 DFVITVEAKAPET
+892 
-905 VPVENVT
+905 
-912 ISGEKIVNIGEKIT
+912 
-926 LTANVTPDTATNKK
+926 
-940 VTWAAEPQNSVKLT
+940 
-954 ENAEKGT
+954 
-961 VDIEGVTAGKIVIT
+961 
-975 ATAADGSGK
+975 
-984 SGTYEI
+984 
-990 EVKAKEVDKSSLTAK
+990 
-1005 IGDAEKALEEVK
+1005 
-1017 ISADGKDVPT
+1017 
-1027 SEKWVTE
+1027 
-1034 EVYNALNSAITEAKN
+1034 
-1049 AAPTTD
+1049 
-1055 DEVKIAVDK
+1055 
-1064 LDTAL
+1064 
-1069 NSFKG
+1069 
-1074 MIENGHKV
+1074 
-1082 TVTGVTVSPETVTL
+1082 
-1096 EAGESQK
+1096 
-1103 LTATVETDGNDK
+1103 
-1115 SVTWKSDKDSVATV
+1115 ATV
-1129 DENGNVKAVGKGT
+1129 DENGTVTAVGEGT

-1148 SVADGTKYA
+1148 ADGVKA
-1157 TCTVTVNK
+1157 ECTVTVNK

-1202 TNNSVK
+1202 TNNNVK
-1208 WSYDNNGVATI
+1208 WSSGNNGVATI
-1219 DENSGVVTFVGTGS
+1219 DETSGVVTFVGTGS

-1240 VADESKTASV
+1240 AADESKTASV
-1250 TINVYEVTVAENT
+1250 TINVYEVTITGNT
-1263 TLTEGTSTTLTAG
+1263 TLTEGTNTTLTVG

>member
-316 EINEFVLDAE
+316 EINEFVLDTE
-326 TDVRLLS
+326 TNVRLLS

-511 SKPVNLKFK
+511 SEPVNLKFK

-802 TVDEKAPEFTA
+802 TVDEKAPETVPVTGITLDKTELTLKVGETYQLKHTLNPENATNKNVTWSGNNYVNVTGQGLVTAKKVTGDNPVDITVTTQEGNFTA
-813 VTDITGIPGKMTE
+813 TCKVTVTAADKTELETAITEAESAKTDIAVSTDGSDVEPTKKWVTQSEMDSFDNAITDAETVKNNNNATAEQITE
-826 EETITLN
+826 AITALNGAKEAFVKAQKAGTKETVVKVDSVTLN
-833 GVVTPN
+833 NSSLTLTVDETATLTATVTPEN
-839 TATNKEI
+839 ATNKEI
-846 TYSIKDA
+846 KWESNNQSI
-853 GTTEAEITEVNKLTA
+853 
-868 KKAGTVT
+868 
-875 ITATVKNGK
+875 
-884 TENSDYTK
+884 
-892 DFVITVEAKAPET
+892 
-905 VPVENVT
+905 
-912 ISGEKIVNIGEKIT
+912 
-926 LTANVTPDTATNKK
+926 
-940 VTWAAEPQNSVKLT
+940 
-954 ENAEKGT
+954 
-961 VDIEGVTAGKIVIT
+961 
-975 ATAADGSGK
+975 
-984 SGTYEI
+984 
-990 EVKAKEVDKSSLTAK
+990 
-1005 IGDAEKALEEVK
+1005 
-1017 ISADGKDVPT
+1017 
-1027 SEKWVTE
+1027 
-1034 EVYNALNSAITEAKN
+1034 
-1049 AAPTTD
+1049 
-1055 DEVKIAVDK
+1055 
-1064 LDTAL
+1064 
-1069 NSFKG
+1069 
-1074 MIENGHKV
+1074 
-1082 TVTGVTVSPETVTL
+1082 
-1096 EAGESQK
+1096 
-1103 LTATVETDGNDK
+1103 
-1115 SVTWKSDKDSVATV
+1115 ATV
-1129 DENGNVKAVGKGT
+1129 DENGTVTAVGEGT

-1148 SVADGTKYA
+1148 ADGVKA
-1157 TCTVTVNK
+1157 ECTVTVNK

-1202 TNNSVK
+1202 TNNNVK
-1208 WSYDNNGVATI
+1208 WSSGNNGVATI
-1219 DENSGVVTFVGTGS
+1219 DETSGVVTFVGTGS

-1289 FTGTTPD
+1289 FTGTPLD

-1311 GVKAD
+1311 GVKAG

>member
-221 IDGDLIISGDL
+221 IDGDLIISSDL

-511 SKPVNLKFK
+511 SEPVNLKFK

-729 LDKTTAEMKVG
+729 LEKTTAEMKVG

-802 TVDEKAPEFTA
+802 TVDEKAPETVPVTGITLDKTELTLKVGETYQLKHTLNPENATNKNVTWSGNNYVNVTGQGLVTAKKVTGDNPVDITVTTQEGNFTA
-813 VTDITGIPGKMTE
+813 TCKVTVTAADKTELETAITEAESAKTDIAVSTDGSDVEPTKKWVTQSEMDSFDNAITDAETVKNNNNATAEQITE
-826 EETITLN
+826 AITALNGAKEAFVKAQKAGTKETVVKVDSVTLN
-833 GVVTPN
+833 NSSLTLTVDETATLTATVTPEN
-839 TATNKEI
+839 ATNKEI
-846 TYSIKDA
+846 KWESNNQSI
-853 GTTEAEITEVNKLTA
+853 
-868 KKAGTVT
+868 
-875 ITATVKNGK
+875 
-884 TENSDYTK
+884 
-892 DFVITVEAKAPET
+892 
-905 VPVENVT
+905 
-912 ISGEKIVNIGEKIT
+912 
-926 LTANVTPDTATNKK
+926 
-940 VTWAAEPQNSVKLT
+940 
-954 ENAEKGT
+954 
-961 VDIEGVTAGKIVIT
+961 
-975 ATAADGSGK
+975 
-984 SGTYEI
+984 
-990 EVKAKEVDKSSLTAK
+990 
-1005 IGDAEKALEEVK
+1005 
-1017 ISADGKDVPT
+1017 
-1027 SEKWVTE
+1027 
-1034 EVYNALNSAITEAKN
+1034 
-1049 AAPTTD
+1049 
-1055 DEVKIAVDK
+1055 
-1064 LDTAL
+1064 
-1069 NSFKG
+1069 
-1074 MIENGHKV
+1074 
-1082 TVTGVTVSPETVTL
+1082 
-1096 EAGESQK
+1096 
-1103 LTATVETDGNDK
+1103 
-1115 SVTWKSDKDSVATV
+1115 ATV
-1129 DENGNVKAVGKGT
+1129 DENGTVTAVGEGT

-1148 SVADGTKYA
+1148 ADGVKA
-1157 TCTVTVNK
+1157 ECTVTVNK

-1173 VINGVQD
+1173 VISGVQD
-1180 NGLVEKNGTLT
+1180 NGLVEKNGNLT

-1289 FTGTTPD
+1289 FTGTPLD

-1311 GVKAD
+1311 GVKAG

>member
-547 LDDRDADLELKT
+547 LDDRDADLELKAN
-559 DTAYVEFAK
+559 TAYVEFAK
-568 KGELTVNNCTVDTV
+568 KGELTVNNCTVDNV

-652 VDGQITLKATVSPDN
+652 VDGQITLKVTVSPDN

-729 LDKTTAEMKVG
+729 LEKTTAEMKVG

-802 TVDEKAPEFTA
+802 TVDEKAPETVPVTGITLDKTELTLKVGETYQLKHTLNPENATNKNVTWSGNNYVNVTGQGLVTAKKVTGDNPVDITVTTQEGNFTA
-813 VTDITGIPGKMTE
+813 TCKVTVTAADKTELETAITEAESAKTDIAVSTDGSDVEPTKKWVTQSEMDSFDNAITDAETVKNNNNATAEQITE
-826 EETITLN
+826 AITALNGAKEAFVKAQKAGTKETVVKVDSVTLN
-833 GVVTPN
+833 NSSLTLTVDETATLTATVTPEN
-839 TATNKEI
+839 ATNKEI
-846 TYSIKDA
+846 KWESNNQSI
-853 GTTEAEITEVNKLTA
+853 
-868 KKAGTVT
+868 
-875 ITATVKNGK
+875 
-884 TENSDYTK
+884 
-892 DFVITVEAKAPET
+892 
-905 VPVENVT
+905 
-912 ISGEKIVNIGEKIT
+912 
-926 LTANVTPDTATNKK
+926 
-940 VTWAAEPQNSVKLT
+940 
-954 ENAEKGT
+954 
-961 VDIEGVTAGKIVIT
+961 
-975 ATAADGSGK
+975 
-984 SGTYEI
+984 
-990 EVKAKEVDKSSLTAK
+990 
-1005 IGDAEKALEEVK
+1005 
-1017 ISADGKDVPT
+1017 
-1027 SEKWVTE
+1027 
-1034 EVYNALNSAITEAKN
+1034 
-1049 AAPTTD
+1049 
-1055 DEVKIAVDK
+1055 
-1064 LDTAL
+1064 
-1069 NSFKG
+1069 
-1074 MIENGHKV
+1074 
-1082 TVTGVTVSPETVTL
+1082 
-1096 EAGESQK
+1096 
-1103 LTATVETDGNDK
+1103 
-1115 SVTWKSDKDSVATV
+1115 ATV
-1129 DENGNVKAVGKGT
+1129 DENGTVTAVGEGT

-1148 SVADGTKYA
+1148 ADGVKA
-1157 TCTVTVNK
+1157 ECTVTVNK

-1202 TNNSVK
+1202 TNNNVK
-1208 WSYDNNGVATI
+1208 WSSGNNGVATI
-1219 DENSGVVTFVGTGS
+1219 DETSGVVTFVGTGS

-1240 VADESKTASV
+1240 AADESKTASV
-1250 TINVYEVTVAENT
+1250 TINVYEVTITGNT
-1263 TLTEGTSTTLTAG
+1263 TLTEGTNTTLTVG

>member
-160 VGSVTEAGIMSGYP
+160 VGSVTDAGIMSGYP

-184 TRAEAVVSLDG
+184 SRAEAVVSLDG

-202 TDEEKED
+202 TEKED

-221 IDGDLIISGDL
+221 IDGDLIISSDL

-239 DNVTVKGTVIVKG
+239 DNVTVKGAVIVKG

-258 NDCDIKNLEMDSDG
+258 NDCDIKNLEMDCDG
-272 TGFISKGNTTVK
+272 TGFISKGSTTVK

-352 FSKAEVKDMDIYDK
+352 FSKAEVEDMDIYDK

-372 GDIDTMTVYVSGVQ
+372 GDIDTMTVYVSGVK

-400 DKPDYIQ
+400 DKPDYIE
-407 GGSSGEIE
+407 GGSSGDIE

-421 RYDDYT
+421 KYDDYT

-446 ADDVTLDGTVIYGD
+446 ADDVTLDGTVVYGD

-511 SKPVNLKFK
+511 SESVNLKFK
-520 DSTDVDGKIRVRNNT
+520 NSTDVDGKIRVRNNT

-547 LDDRDADLELKT
+547 LDDRDADLELRAN
-559 DTAYVEFAK
+559 TAYVEFAK
-568 KGELTVNNCTVDTV
+568 KGEITVNNCTVDNV
-582 TVGSSADDS
+582 TVGSSADNS
-591 VIIMKNGAVIKN
+591 VIYMKNGAVIKN

-612 KGTGTIEKISGS
+612 KGTGTVEKVSGS
-624 GDVTKENGITVGVAV
+624 GNVNKDSGITVGVAV
-639 TGVKLDKTEANVT
+639 TGVKLDKTETNVT
-652 VDGQITLKATVSPDN
+652 VDGKVTLKATVSPDN

-729 LDKTTAEMKVG
+729 LDKTTAEMKVS

-826 EETITLN
+826 GDTITLN
-833 GVVTPN
+833 GVVTPD

-853 GTTEAEITEVNKLTA
+853 GTTEAEITEGNKLIA

-905 VPVENVT
+905 VPVT
-912 ISGEKIVNIGEKIT
+912 GIT
-926 LTANVTPDTATNKK
+926 LDKTELTLKVGETYQLKHTLNPENATNKNVTWSGNNYVNVTGQGLVTANRVTETPVEITVTTEEGNFTATCK
-940 VTWAAEPQNSVKLT
+940 VTV
-954 ENAEKGT
+954 
-961 VDIEGVTAGKIVIT
+961 
-975 ATAADGSGK
+975 TAADK
-984 SGTYEI
+984 
-990 EVKAKEVDKSSLTAK
+990 KE
-1005 IGDAEKALEEVK
+1005 LE
-1017 ISADGKDVPT
+1017 T
-1027 SEKWVTE
+1027 
-1034 EVYNALNSAITEAKN
+1034 AITEAKS
-1049 AAPTTD
+1049 AKTD
-1055 DEVKIAVDK
+1055 IAVSTDGSDVEPSK
-1064 LDTAL
+1064 KWVTQSEMASFDNAITKAETVKNNNNATAEQITEAITAL
-1069 NSFKG
+1069 NGAKEAFVKAQKAG
-1074 MIENGHKV
+1074 TK
-1082 TVTGVTVSPETVTL
+1082 ETVVKVDSVTL
-1096 EAGESQK
+1096 NNTTLTLTVDETAT
-1103 LTATVETDGNDK
+1103 LTATVAPENATNK
-1115 SVTWKSDKDSVATV
+1115 EIKWESNNQSVATV
-1129 DENGNVKAVGKGT
+1129 DENGTVTAVGEGT

-1165 AKPTVTGV
+1165 AKPTVIGV

-1191 MSATV
+1191 MYATV

-1202 TNNSVK
+1202 INNSVK
-1208 WSYDNNGVATI
+1208 WSSDNNGVATI

-1311 GVKAD
+1311 GVKAG

>member
-802 TVDEKAPEFTA
+802 TVDEKAPETVPVTGITLDKTELTLKVGETYQLKHTLNPENATNKNVTWSGNNYVNVTGQGLVTAKKVTGDNPVDITVTTQEGNFTA
-813 VTDITGIPGKMTE
+813 TCKVTVTAADKTELETAITEAESAKTDIAVSTDGSDVEPTKKWVTQSEMDSFDNAITDAETVKNNNNATAEQITE
-826 EETITLN
+826 AITALNGAKEAFVKAQKAGTKETVVKVDSVTLN
-833 GVVTPN
+833 NSSLTLTVDETATLTATVTPEN
-839 TATNKEI
+839 ATNKEI
-846 TYSIKDA
+846 KWESNNQSI
-853 GTTEAEITEVNKLTA
+853 
-868 KKAGTVT
+868 
-875 ITATVKNGK
+875 
-884 TENSDYTK
+884 
-892 DFVITVEAKAPET
+892 
-905 VPVENVT
+905 
-912 ISGEKIVNIGEKIT
+912 
-926 LTANVTPDTATNKK
+926 
-940 VTWAAEPQNSVKLT
+940 
-954 ENAEKGT
+954 
-961 VDIEGVTAGKIVIT
+961 
-975 ATAADGSGK
+975 
-984 SGTYEI
+984 
-990 EVKAKEVDKSSLTAK
+990 
-1005 IGDAEKALEEVK
+1005 
-1017 ISADGKDVPT
+1017 
-1027 SEKWVTE
+1027 
-1034 EVYNALNSAITEAKN
+1034 
-1049 AAPTTD
+1049 
-1055 DEVKIAVDK
+1055 
-1064 LDTAL
+1064 
-1069 NSFKG
+1069 
-1074 MIENGHKV
+1074 
-1082 TVTGVTVSPETVTL
+1082 
-1096 EAGESQK
+1096 
-1103 LTATVETDGNDK
+1103 
-1115 SVTWKSDKDSVATV
+1115 ATV
-1129 DENGNVKAVGKGT
+1129 DENGTVTAVGEGT

-1148 SVADGTKYA
+1148 ADGVKA
-1157 TCTVTVNK
+1157 ECTVTVNK

-1202 TNNSVK
+1202 TNNNVK
-1208 WSYDNNGVATI
+1208 WSSGNNGVATI
-1219 DENSGVVTFVGTGS
+1219 DETSGVVTFVGTGS

-1240 VADESKTASV
+1240 AADESKTASV
-1250 TINVYEVTVAENT
+1250 TINVYEVTITGNT
-1263 TLTEGTSTTLTAG
+1263 TLTEGTNTTLTVG

>member
-511 SKPVNLKFK
+511 SEPVNLKFK

-652 VDGQITLKATVSPDN
+652 VDGQITLKVTVSPDN

-729 LDKTTAEMKVG
+729 LEKTTAEMKVG

-802 TVDEKAPEFTA
+802 TVDEKAPETVPVTGITLDKTELTLKVGETYQLKHTLNPENATNKNVTWSGNNYVNVTGQGLVTAKKVTGDNPVDITVTTQEGNFTA
-813 VTDITGIPGKMTE
+813 TCKVTVTAADKTELETAITEAESAKTDIAVSTDGSDVEPTKKWVTQSEMDSFDNAITDAETVKNNNNATAEQITE
-826 EETITLN
+826 AITALNGAKEAFVKAQKAGTKETVVKVDSVTLN
-833 GVVTPN
+833 NSSLTLTVDETATLTATVTPEN
-839 TATNKEI
+839 ATNKEI
-846 TYSIKDA
+846 KWESNNQSI
-853 GTTEAEITEVNKLTA
+853 
-868 KKAGTVT
+868 
-875 ITATVKNGK
+875 
-884 TENSDYTK
+884 
-892 DFVITVEAKAPET
+892 
-905 VPVENVT
+905 
-912 ISGEKIVNIGEKIT
+912 
-926 LTANVTPDTATNKK
+926 
-940 VTWAAEPQNSVKLT
+940 
-954 ENAEKGT
+954 
-961 VDIEGVTAGKIVIT
+961 
-975 ATAADGSGK
+975 
-984 SGTYEI
+984 
-990 EVKAKEVDKSSLTAK
+990 
-1005 IGDAEKALEEVK
+1005 
-1017 ISADGKDVPT
+1017 
-1027 SEKWVTE
+1027 
-1034 EVYNALNSAITEAKN
+1034 
-1049 AAPTTD
+1049 
-1055 DEVKIAVDK
+1055 
-1064 LDTAL
+1064 
-1069 NSFKG
+1069 
-1074 MIENGHKV
+1074 
-1082 TVTGVTVSPETVTL
+1082 
-1096 EAGESQK
+1096 
-1103 LTATVETDGNDK
+1103 
-1115 SVTWKSDKDSVATV
+1115 ATV
-1129 DENGNVKAVGKGT
+1129 DENGTVTAVGEGT

-1148 SVADGTKYA
+1148 ADGVKA
-1157 TCTVTVNK
+1157 ECTVTVNK

-1202 TNNSVK
+1202 TNNNVK
-1208 WSYDNNGVATI
+1208 WSSGNNGVATI
-1219 DENSGVVTFVGTGS
+1219 DETSGVVTFVGTGS

-1240 VADESKTASV
+1240 AADESKTASV
-1250 TINVYEVTVAENT
+1250 TINVYEVTITGNT
-1263 TLTEGTSTTLTAG
+1263 TLTEGTNTTLTVG

>member
-316 EINEFVLDAE
+316 EINEFVLDTE
-326 TDVRLLS
+326 TNVRLLS

-347 NANVS
+347 NANVI
-352 FSKAEVKDMDIYDK
+352 FSKAEVEDMDIYDK

-511 SKPVNLKFK
+511 SEPVNLKFK

-802 TVDEKAPEFTA
+802 TVDEKAPETVPVTGITLDKTELTLKVGETYQLKHTLNPENATNKNVTWSGNNYVNVTGQGLVTAKKVTGDNPVDITVTTQEGNFTA
-813 VTDITGIPGKMTE
+813 TCKVTVTAADKTELETAITEAESAKTDIAVSTDGSDVEPTKKWVTQSEMDSFDNAITDAETVKNNNNATAEQITE
-826 EETITLN
+826 AITALNGAKEAFVKAQKAGTKETVVKVDSVTLN
-833 GVVTPN
+833 NSSLTLTVDETATLTATVTPEN
-839 TATNKEI
+839 ATNKEI
-846 TYSIKDA
+846 KWESNNQSI
-853 GTTEAEITEVNKLTA
+853 
-868 KKAGTVT
+868 
-875 ITATVKNGK
+875 
-884 TENSDYTK
+884 
-892 DFVITVEAKAPET
+892 
-905 VPVENVT
+905 
-912 ISGEKIVNIGEKIT
+912 
-926 LTANVTPDTATNKK
+926 
-940 VTWAAEPQNSVKLT
+940 
-954 ENAEKGT
+954 
-961 VDIEGVTAGKIVIT
+961 
-975 ATAADGSGK
+975 
-984 SGTYEI
+984 
-990 EVKAKEVDKSSLTAK
+990 
-1005 IGDAEKALEEVK
+1005 
-1017 ISADGKDVPT
+1017 
-1027 SEKWVTE
+1027 
-1034 EVYNALNSAITEAKN
+1034 
-1049 AAPTTD
+1049 
-1055 DEVKIAVDK
+1055 
-1064 LDTAL
+1064 
-1069 NSFKG
+1069 
-1074 MIENGHKV
+1074 
-1082 TVTGVTVSPETVTL
+1082 
-1096 EAGESQK
+1096 
-1103 LTATVETDGNDK
+1103 
-1115 SVTWKSDKDSVATV
+1115 ATV
-1129 DENGNVKAVGKGT
+1129 DENGTVTAVGEGT

-1148 SVADGTKYA
+1148 ADGVKA
-1157 TCTVTVNK
+1157 ECTVTVNK

-1202 TNNSVK
+1202 TNNNVK
-1208 WSYDNNGVATI
+1208 WSSGNNGVATI
-1219 DENSGVVTFVGTGS
+1219 DETSGVVTFVGTGS

-1289 FTGTTPD
+1289 FTGTPLD

-1311 GVKAD
+1311 GVKAG

>member
-624 GDVTKENGITVGVAV
+624 GDVTKENGITVGAAV

-652 VDGQITLKATVSPDN
+652 VDGQITLKVTVSPDN

-729 LDKTTAEMKVG
+729 LEKTTAEMKVG

-802 TVDEKAPEFTA
+802 TVDEKAPETVPVTGITLDKTELTLKVGETYQLKHTLNPENATNKNVTWSGNNYVNVTGQGLVTAKKVTGDNPVDITVTTQEGNFTA
-813 VTDITGIPGKMTE
+813 TCKVTVTAADKTELETAITEAESAKTDIAVSTDGSDVEPTKKWVTQSEMDSFDNAITDAETVKNNNNATAEQITE
-826 EETITLN
+826 AITALNGAKEAFVKAQKAGTKETVVKVDSVTLN
-833 GVVTPN
+833 NSSLTLTVDETATLTATVTPEN
-839 TATNKEI
+839 ATNKEI
-846 TYSIKDA
+846 KWESNNQSI
-853 GTTEAEITEVNKLTA
+853 
-868 KKAGTVT
+868 
-875 ITATVKNGK
+875 
-884 TENSDYTK
+884 
-892 DFVITVEAKAPET
+892 
-905 VPVENVT
+905 
-912 ISGEKIVNIGEKIT
+912 
-926 LTANVTPDTATNKK
+926 
-940 VTWAAEPQNSVKLT
+940 
-954 ENAEKGT
+954 
-961 VDIEGVTAGKIVIT
+961 
-975 ATAADGSGK
+975 
-984 SGTYEI
+984 
-990 EVKAKEVDKSSLTAK
+990 
-1005 IGDAEKALEEVK
+1005 
-1017 ISADGKDVPT
+1017 
-1027 SEKWVTE
+1027 
-1034 EVYNALNSAITEAKN
+1034 
-1049 AAPTTD
+1049 
-1055 DEVKIAVDK
+1055 
-1064 LDTAL
+1064 
-1069 NSFKG
+1069 
-1074 MIENGHKV
+1074 
-1082 TVTGVTVSPETVTL
+1082 
-1096 EAGESQK
+1096 
-1103 LTATVETDGNDK
+1103 
-1115 SVTWKSDKDSVATV
+1115 ATV
-1129 DENGNVKAVGKGT
+1129 DENGTVTAVGEGT

-1148 SVADGTKYA
+1148 ADGVKA
-1157 TCTVTVNK
+1157 ECTVTVNK

-1173 VINGVQD
+1173 VISGVQD
-1180 NGLVEKNGTLT
+1180 NGLVEKNGNLT

-1289 FTGTTPD
+1289 FTGTPLD

-1311 GVKAD
+1311 GVKAG

>member
-511 SKPVNLKFK
+511 SEPVNLKFK

-802 TVDEKAPEFTA
+802 TVDEKAPETVPVTGITLDKTELTLKVGETYQLKHTLNPENATNKNVTWSGNNYVNVTGQGLVTAKKVTGDNPVDITVTTQEGNFTA
-813 VTDITGIPGKMTE
+813 TCKVTVTAADKTELETAITEAESAKTDIAVSTDGSDVEPTKKWVTQSEMDSFDNAITDAETVKNNNNATAEQITE
-826 EETITLN
+826 AITALNGAKEAFVKAQKAGTKETVVKVDSVTLN
-833 GVVTPN
+833 NSSLTLTVDETATLTATVTPEN
-839 TATNKEI
+839 ATNKEI
-846 TYSIKDA
+846 KWESNNQSI
-853 GTTEAEITEVNKLTA
+853 
-868 KKAGTVT
+868 
-875 ITATVKNGK
+875 
-884 TENSDYTK
+884 
-892 DFVITVEAKAPET
+892 
-905 VPVENVT
+905 
-912 ISGEKIVNIGEKIT
+912 
-926 LTANVTPDTATNKK
+926 
-940 VTWAAEPQNSVKLT
+940 
-954 ENAEKGT
+954 
-961 VDIEGVTAGKIVIT
+961 
-975 ATAADGSGK
+975 
-984 SGTYEI
+984 
-990 EVKAKEVDKSSLTAK
+990 
-1005 IGDAEKALEEVK
+1005 
-1017 ISADGKDVPT
+1017 
-1027 SEKWVTE
+1027 
-1034 EVYNALNSAITEAKN
+1034 
-1049 AAPTTD
+1049 
-1055 DEVKIAVDK
+1055 
-1064 LDTAL
+1064 
-1069 NSFKG
+1069 
-1074 MIENGHKV
+1074 
-1082 TVTGVTVSPETVTL
+1082 
-1096 EAGESQK
+1096 
-1103 LTATVETDGNDK
+1103 
-1115 SVTWKSDKDSVATV
+1115 ATV
-1129 DENGNVKAVGKGT
+1129 DENGTVTAVGEGT

-1148 SVADGTKYA
+1148 ADGVKA
-1157 TCTVTVNK
+1157 ECTVTVNK

-1202 TNNSVK
+1202 TNNNVK
-1208 WSYDNNGVATI
+1208 WSSGNNGVATI
-1219 DENSGVVTFVGTGS
+1219 DETSGVVTFVGTGS

-1240 VADESKTASV
+1240 AADESKTASV
-1250 TINVYEVTVAENT
+1250 TINVYEVTITGNT
-1263 TLTEGTSTTLTAG
+1263 TLTEGTNTTLTVG